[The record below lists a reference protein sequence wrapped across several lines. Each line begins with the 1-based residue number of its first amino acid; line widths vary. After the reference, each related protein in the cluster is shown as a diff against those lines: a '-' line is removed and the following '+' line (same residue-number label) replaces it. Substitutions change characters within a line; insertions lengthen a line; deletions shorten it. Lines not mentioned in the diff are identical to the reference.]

1 MLTAALLIVAALAL
15 SALALTFVVA
25 RRALRVFVRVALVA
39 LVALA
44 LLVGYV
50 FWRWQSSI
58 TTRPPAGQ
66 RPRPAT
72 PARR

>member
-1 MLTAALLIVAALAL
+1 MLAGTLVIVAVLALA
-15 SALALTFVVA
+15 ALALTFVVA
-25 RRALRVFVRVALVA
+25 RRALRVFVRVALLA

-50 FWRWQSSI
+50 WFRWQSAA
-58 TTRPPAGQ
+58 TRAPAERRQ
-66 RPRPAT
+66 PQTA